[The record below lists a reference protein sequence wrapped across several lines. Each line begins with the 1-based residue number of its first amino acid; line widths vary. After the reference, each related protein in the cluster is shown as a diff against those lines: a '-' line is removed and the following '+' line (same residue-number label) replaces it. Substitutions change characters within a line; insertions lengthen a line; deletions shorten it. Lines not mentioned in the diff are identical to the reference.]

1 MTGVASLG
9 SRAGPRTGTRARVVG
24 SYLRQ
29 RAIFMSDIQTQ
40 LEKLRRE
47 AAECLVLS
55 NLAKEPEKQQLFARV
70 AEHITGLAAA
80 VQNELAIQPAN
91 AVPTAKMPVAD
102 QKATTKSRQMLPW
115 LVVVISL
122 AAAGALVW
130 PRAEKAAPSATAL
143 GAKAEL
149 PIEAKAEPPQA
160 SQEDTKQTI
169 TNFLAAE
176 DENRKVLSE
185 QLRALAARVDNLE
198 KARAEIAEPETK
210 RDAET
215 VRHPRHRKHR
225 SAGFNGAPPFQF

>member
-1 MTGVASLG
+1 
-9 SRAGPRTGTRARVVG
+9 
-24 SYLRQ
+24 
-29 RAIFMSDIQTQ
+29 MSDIQTQ

-80 VQNELAIQPAN
+80 VQNELATQPAN
-91 AVPTAKMPVAD
+91 AVPAAKTPVAA
-102 QKATTKSRQMLPW
+102 QKATTRSRQMLPW
-115 LVVVISL
+115 FVVVIFL

-130 PRAEKAAPSATAL
+130 PRAEKAAPSVAAL
-143 GAKAEL
+143 EAKAVPPL
-149 PIEAKAEPPQA
+149 EAKAEPPQA
-160 SQEDTKQTI
+160 TQEDTKQTI
-169 TNFLAAE
+169 TNVPAAE
-176 DENRKVLSE
+176 ENRKVLSE
-185 QLRALAARVDNLE
+185 QLGALAARVDNLE

-225 SAGFNGAPPFQF
+225 SAGFNGASRFQF